1 MGEMFSSDDA
11 LRIAGTM
18 AAEAMALLPPETRA
32 DAALAFQSVMLSH
45 CGRSGEAASKLR
57 KLGSREPYACYLE
70 ARCEMDE
77 AEALDFADPMKRK
90 HLMRV
95 RRVLRGY
102 DPSGRPPEEADA
114 AFFMN
119 ARADFL
125 LGRRRGIFMGVMEI
139 PDEGKPDGEALAA
152 ARPRGMKLSSAA
164 SYAAAFSASDGARF
178 CISLENPGYA
188 VVCAVSGSAGAV
200 DTAAAFI
207 KLAHNAMREFS
218 SPSLFINGAML
229 SFSDA
234 EEAMADLRGDAFP
247 VWFFA
252 RGSESQEEDGSYTLR
267 AQGAE
272 AFGVRTLEIRNV
284 SAELKEEAAAALSL
298 LIVYQVF
305 SPGARKHRS
314 FDIGEHTYTL
324 SEVSGGIAAYTVS

>member
-32 DAALAFQSVMLSH
+32 DAALAFQAVMLSH

-77 AEALDFADPMKRK
+77 AEVLDFADPMKRK

-139 PDEGKPDGEALAA
+139 PDEGKPDKDECFGEDDC
-152 ARPRGMKLSSAA
+152 SA
-164 SYAAAFSASDGARF
+164 YDDCSDCPFF
-178 CISLENPGYA
+178 CP
-188 VVCAVSGSAGAV
+188 VCGEC
-200 DTAAAFI
+200 
-207 KLAHNAMREFS
+207 MC
-218 SPSLFINGAML
+218 
-229 SFSDA
+229 
-234 EEAMADLRGDAFP
+234 
-247 VWFFA
+247 
-252 RGSESQEEDGSYTLR
+252 ED
-267 AQGAE
+267 E
-272 AFGVRTLEIRNV
+272 CE
-284 SAELKEEAAAALSL
+284 
-298 LIVYQVF
+298 
-305 SPGARKHRS
+305 
-314 FDIGEHTYTL
+314 D
-324 SEVSGGIAAYTVS
+324 